1 LSLLPALVKTNIGG
15 NEDVVTLGLTTFV
28 VGIALGS
35 GLAARASQGTPNL
48 ALVPLGAAMMG
59 LFALAIALLA
69 GLLEPE
75 ADKMGPLAVLGSV
88 NGLALNAALGGLA
101 LAGGL
106 FIVPAFAAVQ
116 AWSPP
121 EARARVI
128 AAVNVM
134 NAAYMVAGGAVIAAL
149 QALGVG
155 VTPLFAALGILTL
168 GACLYVLR
176 VWGNEGMRVPAL
188 KA

>member
-1 LSLLPALVKTNIGG
+1 
-15 NEDVVTLGLTTFV
+15 
-28 VGIALGS
+28 
-35 GLAARASQGTPNL
+35 
-48 ALVPLGAAMMG
+48 MMG

-75 ADKMGPLAVLGSV
+75 ADKVGPLAVLGSV
-88 NGLALNAALGGLA
+88 DGLALNAALGGLA

-134 NAAYMVAGGAVIAAL
+134 NAAYMVAGGAVVAAL

-155 VTPLFAALGILTL
+155 VTLLFAALGVLSIAAIAVVVRAL
-168 GACLYVLR
+168 GRRRAARCRPLALR
-176 VWGNEGMRVPAL
+176 HTGDLMRSSASVRKWDDGPARVP
-188 KA
+188 